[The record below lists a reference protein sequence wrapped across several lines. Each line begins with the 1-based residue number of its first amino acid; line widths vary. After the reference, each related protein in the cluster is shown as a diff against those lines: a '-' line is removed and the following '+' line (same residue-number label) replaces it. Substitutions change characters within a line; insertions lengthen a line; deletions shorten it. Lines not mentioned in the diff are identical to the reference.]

1 MYGKIQVY
9 LDYHPPGYYGRILT
23 LGHIE
28 KNIYKASSKCHI
40 ARKVITLVKVAS
52 YRVDSNLSKSLPL
65 WILRDQIW
73 RGGVKLNIFWII
85 HRTLYVKI
93 ILLICK
99 HLTYDLPGFC
109 KAHYE
114 RYELL
119 HKTNP
124 LQRDYLLNKKYMER
138 EKSKTVLFIRLFYC
152 ISQILCIWLHKGDY
166 IMTIM
171 LR

>member
-1 MYGKIQVY
+1 M
-9 LDYHPPGYYGRILT
+9 
-23 LGHIE
+23 
-28 KNIYKASSKCHI
+28 
-40 ARKVITLVKVAS
+40 ARKVITLVKVTS
-52 YRVDSNLSKSLPL
+52 YRVNSNLSKSLPL
-65 WILRDQIW
+65 WILWDQIW
-73 RGGVKLNIFWII
+73 RGGGVKLNIFWII

-109 KAHYE
+109 NAQYV

-119 HKTNP
+119 HKTNL
-124 LQRDYLLNKKYMER
+124 LQRDYLLNKKYMEG

>member
-1 MYGKIQVY
+1 M
-9 LDYHPPGYYGRILT
+9 
-23 LGHIE
+23 
-28 KNIYKASSKCHI
+28 
-40 ARKVITLVKVAS
+40 ARKVITLVKVTS
-52 YRVDSNLSKSLPL
+52 YRVNSNLSKSLPL
-65 WILRDQIW
+65 WILWDQIW

-109 KAHYE
+109 NAQYV

-119 HKTNP
+119 HKTNL
-124 LQRDYLLNKKYMER
+124 LQRDYLLNKKYMEG